1 MKITSF
7 NFTIILALLLLPL
20 LPYAQSVLRFDFGEG
35 ESMNNFIKVRPS
47 DTLKA
52 SASYGFHGGQGLY
65 AKKTGEAGT
74 PEDDYISSSSP
85 FFYSVKLP
93 EGNYNVTIV
102 TGDAQ
107 GTSDICVKAECRRF
121 MVQEVKTEEGKF
133 KKLLFTVHIRDSLI
147 NNKESVKL
155 KPREKSY
162 FHWDNWLTLEFN
174 GREPKV
180 CSVEIAKV
188 DNIPT
193 IFLAGNSTV
202 VDQAIEPWA
211 AWGQMLPMF
220 LKPFKVVVANYAE
233 SGETLLAF
241 NREKR
246 LNKIWS
252 MAKPGDYLFIEFAH
266 NDQKPGG
273 NYLDPFTT
281 YKQTLKEWIA
291 ECRRREITPV
301 MVTSMHRRSFDSLSG
316 KIINTLGDYPEAMR
330 QVAKE
335 ENVVLL
341 DLNDM
346 SKKLYEAW
354 GPEQSKKAFV
364 HYPPNTFPDQPE
376 ALHDDTHFNSYGAYE
391 LCKCVVQAIK
401 ESKLPLKNFIVKSF
415 TSFDPDH
422 PDAFEAVYLPASPL
436 GEVIKPDGN

>member
-1 MKITSF
+1 MKITGF
-7 NFTIILALLLLPL
+7 NFTISLALLLQPL
-20 LPYAQSVLRFDFGEG
+20 MPYAQDVLHFDFGEG
-35 ESMNNFIKVRPS
+35 QTLNNFIKVKPS

-52 SASYGFHGGQGLY
+52 SASYGFHAGEQLY
-65 AKKTGEAGT
+65 AKKTGETGT

-85 FFYSVKLP
+85 FFFSVKLP
-93 EGNYNVTIV
+93 EGNYNITLV
-102 TGDAQ
+102 TGDAK

-147 NNKESVKL
+147 NNNESVKL
-155 KPREKSY
+155 KPREKRY

-174 GREPKV
+174 GKEPKV
-180 CSVEIAKV
+180 CSIEIGKV
-188 DNIPT
+188 NDIPT
-193 IFLAGNSTV
+193 VFLAGNSTV

-220 LKPFKVVVANYAE
+220 LQPGKIVVANYAE

-241 NREKR
+241 KREKR
-246 LNKIWS
+246 LDKIWS

-273 NYLDPFTT
+273 NHLDPFTT

-301 MVTSMHRRSFDSLSG
+301 LVTSMHRRNFDSLTG

-341 DLNDM
+341 DLNSM

-364 HYPPNTFPDQPE
+364 HYPANTFPDQPE

-391 LCKCVVQAIK
+391 LCKCVVQAI
-401 ESKLPLKNFIVKSF
+401 EGSHLPLKNFIVKSF
-415 TSFDPDH
+415 SGFDPER
-422 PDAFEAVYLPASPL
+422 PDAFKAVYLPASPL
-436 GEVIKPDGN
+436 GEVVKPDGN